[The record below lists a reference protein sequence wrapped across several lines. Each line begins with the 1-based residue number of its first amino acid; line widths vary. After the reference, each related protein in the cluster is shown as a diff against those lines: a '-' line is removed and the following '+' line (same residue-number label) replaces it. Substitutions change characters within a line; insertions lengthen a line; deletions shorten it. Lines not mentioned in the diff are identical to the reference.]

1 MSLTERFKEIVDEYN
16 SKREIESDKIIF
28 DKSSNSYYFRRLF
41 TNLLTINSDFIT
53 YSSFLD
59 IVKEDEDLRKI
70 LEIVEEEKMKRNELI
85 WNIEKAVGW
94 INGEILN
101 YEEVSNFFKIDKN
114 MYKVTIFHRNDILM
128 TVSLEDFELKEGIK
142 QVSGFEEYITKLCIM
157 LKNIIRG
164 NYVFSISEGKDDE
177 YVLYNLFILNVDKF
191 KKSKYVVFD
200 SNSSLVEKDIIG
212 SFGKLKISDKYRLGF
227 SNRVYVEEYYA
238 DNFEKCIELIYKED
252 ESIEK
257 KVTDIMLDVNYNI
270 SFEDVKVY
278 DKKDMIEIDT
288 KLVKFIYNKEDKKLM
303 VCRVED
309 FDFEDLSDLSEDVEG
324 IEDEIGKLL

>member
-1 MSLTERFKEIVDEYN
+1 MNLTERFKEIVDEYN
-16 SKREIESDKIIF
+16 SKREIESEKIIF
-28 DKSSNSYYFRRLF
+28 DKSSSSYYFRRLF
-41 TNLLTINSDFIT
+41 TNLLTINSDFII

-59 IVKEDEDLRKI
+59 IIKEDEDLRKI
-70 LEIVEEEKMKRNELI
+70 LEIMEEEKMKRNELI
-85 WNIEKAVGW
+85 WNVEKAVSW
-94 INGEILN
+94 INGEMLN
-101 YEEVSNFFKIDKN
+101 YKEVSNFFKIDKN

-128 TVSLEDFELKEGIK
+128 TISLEDFELKEGIK
-142 QVSGFEEYITKLCIM
+142 QVSEFEEYIIKLRIM
-157 LKNIIRG
+157 LQNIIRG
-164 NYVFSISEGKDDE
+164 NYIFSIKEGRDDE

-191 KKSKYVVFD
+191 KKSKYVVFN
-200 SNSSLVEKDIIG
+200 SNSSLVEKDIVG
-212 SFGKLKISDKYRLGF
+212 AFGKLTISDRYELGF
-227 SNRVYVEEYYA
+227 SNRVYVEDYYA
-238 DNFEKCIELIYKED
+238 DNFEECIELIYKED

-309 FDFEDLSDLSEDVEG
+309 FDFEDLSDLSEDMEA
-324 IEDEIGKLL
+324 IETKISKLL

>member
-1 MSLTERFKEIVDEYN
+1 MNLTERFKEIVDEYN

-41 TNLLTINSDFIT
+41 TNLLTINSDFII

-59 IVKEDEDLRKI
+59 IVKEDEDLKKI
-70 LEIVEEEKMKRNELI
+70 LEIVEEEKMKRNELM
-85 WNIEKAVGW
+85 WGIEKAVGW

-101 YEEVSNFFKIDKN
+101 YKEVSNFFKVDKN

-128 TVSLEDFELKEGIK
+128 IVSLENFELKEGIK
-142 QVSGFEEYITKLCIM
+142 QVSGFEEYIIKLRIM
-157 LKNIIRG
+157 LQNIIRG
-164 NYVFSISEGKDDE
+164 NYVFSIKEGRDDE

-191 KKSKYVVFD
+191 KKSKYVVFEN
-200 SNSSLVEKDIIG
+200 NSSLVEKDIVG
-212 SFGKLKISDKYRLGF
+212 AFGKLTISDKYDLGF
-227 SNRVYVEEYYA
+227 SNRIYVEEYYA
-238 DNFEKCIELIYKED
+238 DNFEECIELINKED
-252 ESIEK
+252 ESLEK

-303 VCRVED
+303 VSRVED
-309 FDFEDLSDLSEDVEG
+309 FDFEDLSDLSEDVED
-324 IEDEIGKLL
+324 IENEIGKLL

>member
-1 MSLTERFKEIVDEYN
+1 
-16 SKREIESDKIIF
+16 
-28 DKSSNSYYFRRLF
+28 
-41 TNLLTINSDFIT
+41 
-53 YSSFLD
+53 
-59 IVKEDEDLRKI
+59 
-70 LEIVEEEKMKRNELI
+70 MKRNELI

-94 INGEILN
+94 VNGKILN

-142 QVSGFEEYITKLCIM
+142 QISGFEEYITKLRIM
-157 LKNIIRG
+157 LQNIIRG
-164 NYVFSISEGKDDE
+164 NYVFSIKEGRDDE
-177 YVLYNLFILNVDKF
+177 YVLYNLFIMNVDKF

-200 SNSSLVEKDIIG
+200 SNSSLVEKDIVG
-212 SFGKLKISDKYRLGF
+212 AFGKLTISDKYELGF

-238 DNFEKCIELIYKED
+238 DNFEGCVELIYKED

-278 DKKDMIEIDT
+278 DKKDLIEIDT

-303 VCRVED
+303 ASRVED
-309 FDFEDLSDLSEDVEG
+309 FDFEDLSDLSEDVED
-324 IEDEIGKLL
+324 IENKIGKLLL